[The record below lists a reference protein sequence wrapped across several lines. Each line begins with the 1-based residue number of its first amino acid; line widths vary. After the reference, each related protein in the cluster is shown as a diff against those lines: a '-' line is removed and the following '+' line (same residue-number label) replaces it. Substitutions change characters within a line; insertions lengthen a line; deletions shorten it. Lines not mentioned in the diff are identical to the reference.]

1 MPPSADLLHQ
11 IEVQQEEEKE
21 ETRREA
27 VDRLKNKLSDIEDL
41 PTELELVRWI
51 EATNVSVM
59 QSEQEGGNGCICREI
74 SRCRSLC

>member
-1 MPPSADLLHQ
+1 MPPSADLLHE
-11 IEVQQEEEKE
+11 IEVHQKEEEGG
-21 ETRREA
+21 TMRVA
-27 VDRLKNKLSDIEDL
+27 VDKLKDKFSDIEDL

-74 SRCRSLC
+74 SRCRSPC